1 MLLYLSERSKDIVKC
16 SKGTLPIK
24 NNISS
29 VTSFPLI
36 FMCNY
41 IPKGELHIIRG
52 AVHRIYLQCYS
63 HKHGW
68 RQFSEMKP
76 VGLENKLY
84 GSFKMN
90 YPSY

>member
-1 MLLYLSERSKDIVKC
+1 MYLHLSERPKDTVKF

-24 NNISS
+24 NNISY

-41 IPKGELHIIRG
+41 IPTKKLHIIRG

-63 HKHGW
+63 HKHG
-68 RQFSEMKP
+68 
-76 VGLENKLY
+76 
-84 GSFKMN
+84 
-90 YPSY
+90 